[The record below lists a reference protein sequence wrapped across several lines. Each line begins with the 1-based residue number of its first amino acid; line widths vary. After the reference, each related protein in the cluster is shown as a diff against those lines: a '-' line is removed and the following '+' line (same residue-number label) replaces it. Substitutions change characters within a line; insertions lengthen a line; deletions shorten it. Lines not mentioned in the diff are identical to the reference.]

1 LLWQP
6 AGDVIN
12 KVFVKVEG
20 SNPPGGRFFAPSIN
34 FSLRHSIML
43 EKILVI
49 LNLFYV
55 LSGTFADA
63 REAFNAT
70 VMKVIDG
77 DSLLITTGGR
87 NIEVRLY
94 GIDAPEYK
102 QPFAEEAK
110 KYIRQWI
117 GWQRVMVQPEYVD
130 SYGRTVAVVVRG
142 EQVLNRD
149 LVQAGLAWVYP
160 RYCRKDVCKIW
171 KEKENKARSEKK
183 GLWHDRQPIAPWT
196 WKRL

>member
-1 LLWQP
+1 MVWQP

-94 GIDAPEYK
+94 GIDAPEYN

-110 KYIRQWI
+110 NIYQA
-117 GWQRVMVQPEYVD
+117 VD
-130 SYGRTVAVVVRG
+130 WLA
-142 EQVLNRD
+142 
-149 LVQAGLAWVYP
+149 AGHGP
-160 RYCRKDVCKIW
+160 TRIC
-171 KEKENKARSEKK
+171 
-183 GLWHDRQPIAPWT
+183 
-196 WKRL
+196 